1 MARGLVILFGGTSS
15 ERMVACA
22 SAQHIISL
30 RHDAECWFWD
40 VDGKVHSVDRD
51 LILNHQDVFTSAFA
65 PKTSFKIWP
74 SIGAALDEAKQRS
87 LTLYLSLHG
96 GDGENGWIQNECELR
111 KLAFIGSGSVAS
123 ALALDKTKSKDR
135 VRTRGVK
142 MAEQCAF
149 FCKDA
154 GAEAQLSL
162 FQSRFGSIV
171 LKPSN
176 EGSSVGLSFVNS
188 ADELKAWWQTNQ
200 NSKTSWLAEEF
211 LKGRELTIGVMMY
224 HNCLIALPPSE
235 VILDRNARFDYQGK
249 YLGMGNR
256 EITPAELT
264 LAEQNAAQEV
274 AILAHSALG
283 CEGYTRSEV
292 IMTDRGVYYL
302 ETNTLPGL
310 TKKSFIPQQLA
321 AAGFPMDEFL
331 ASQIAMAERRM
342 MEH

>member
-1 MARGLVILFGGTSS
+1 MTQGLVVLFGGTSS

-30 RHDAECWFWD
+30 RNDAECWFWD
-40 VDGKVHSVDRD
+40 IDGKVISVDRD
-51 LILNHQDVFTSAFA
+51 LILNHQDVFNTAFS
-65 PKTSFKIWP
+65 PKNALKTWS
-74 SIGAALDEAKQRS
+74 SVAQALDEAKQRR
-87 LTLYLSLHG
+87 LTIYPSLHG
-96 GDGENGWIQNECELR
+96 GDGENGWLQKECETR
-111 KLAFIGSGSVAS
+111 KLAFIGSSSAVS
-123 ALALDKTKSKDR
+123 ALAMDKPKSKER

-142 MAEQCAF
+142 MAEQLTFFAKDVGVHAKLSAF
-149 FCKDA
+149 
-154 GAEAQLSL
+154 QT
-162 FQSRFGSIV
+162 QFGSIV

-188 ADELKAWWQTNQ
+188 GDELQQWWQANQ

-211 LKGRELTIGVMMY
+211 LKGRELTIGVMMH

-249 YLGMGNR
+249 YMGVGNR

-264 LAEQNAAQEV
+264 LAQQNAAQEV
-274 AILAHSALG
+274 AILAHTALG

-292 IMTDRGVYYL
+292 IMTDRGIYYL

-321 AAGFPMDEFL
+321 AAGFQMDDFL
-331 ASQIAMAERRM
+331 NSQIAMAERRLN
-342 MEH
+342 EY